1 MSTNAIIGQPLSR
14 VDGPDKVTG
23 GSRYSAEFQI
33 PRLAHAAIVQST
45 SARGQIRRIDAAAA
59 VAAPGVLLVL
69 SHENAPRLPYNEP
82 KQRAQVDPKSGDQL
96 RVFQDTRIHFNGQPI
111 AVVVAETSEEAQHA
125 ASLVQLEYEEE
136 PAVTVFRADEA
147 EPPSEANAK
156 AGRPAEAGRSA
167 PARA

>member
-23 GSRYSAEFQI
+23 GARYSAEFQI

-45 SARGQIRRIDAAAA
+45 IARGQIRRIDAAAA

-111 AVVVAETSEEAQHA
+111 AVVVAEPPADAQPA
-125 ASLVQLEYEEE
+125 ASLVQLESEEA
-136 PAVTVFRADEA
+136 PAVTGFRAGEGEQA
-147 EPPSEANAK
+147 SAVTAK
-156 AGRPAEAGRSA
+156 DG
-167 PARA
+167 